1 MIGNTGKCLQ
11 CFEVIL
17 SPLSKIAFCRLSEL
31 NNNNNNNNN
40 TRDKDGVYAKDDA
53 NHSQAS
59 TTWSSPFS
67 PSPSPFPPPAFY
79 LIVSVSVTW
88 LKLVTWIDQDLRP
101 CSMRYIKYIKHSWN
115 VWERRIQTRQ
125 FAVPKTQL
133 YPINSCRSNST
144 QVNWHCQL

>member
-1 MIGNTGKCLQ
+1 MTGNTGKCLQ

-17 SPLSKIAFCRLSEL
+17 SPLSKIAFCRLWITRAKATESD
-31 NNNNNNNNN
+31 N

-67 PSPSPFPPPAFY
+67 LFPSHLPPPAFY

-88 LKLVTWIDQDLRP
+88 LKLVTWIDQDLKL
-101 CSMRYIKYIKHSWN
+101 CSICKIICIKHSWN
-115 VWERRIQTRQ
+115 VWEQRIQTRQ